1 MFKVFIPSTPVTTA
15 ARFLPQIMKGIT
27 DMPDDCKRHCRQKT
41 KFLMER
47 FSRKF
52 GFDLVASLVPKSDV
66 TTQKR
71 LRNIR
76 KEVARRARKVS
87 EDGSGGD
94 EDDQG
99 MKGRQKTMDEMLADS
114 SDDEFDDKEEIK
126 NKRGGKKGGTWIQE
140 GDEILD
146 LLSASAAQKISS
158 TKPTQAKVKME
169 DETKK
174 KARKSDFKIS
184 ADGKIIITEKSGKD
198 EDDEDDGPRRGNDE

>member
-1 MFKVFIPSTPVTTA
+1 
-15 ARFLPQIMKGIT
+15 
-27 DMPDDCKRHCRQKT
+27 
-41 KFLMER
+41 MER

-52 GFDLVASLVPKSDV
+52 GFDLVASLVPKSDI

-94 EDDQG
+94 EDDLG
-99 MKGRQKTMDEMLADS
+99 VKGRQKTMEEMLADS
-114 SDDEFDDKEEIK
+114 SDDEFDEQEDVKS
-126 NKRGGKKGGTWIQE
+126 KRGGKKGTWIQE

-146 LLSASAAQKISS
+146 LLSSSAAQKISS
-158 TKPTQAKVKME
+158 TKPSQGKIRT
-169 DETKK
+169 DEEKK
-174 KARKSDFKIS
+174 KTARKSDFKIS

-198 EDDEDDGPRRGNDE
+198 EDDDEDNTQRRVVDE